1 MQGRIVKGIGGF
13 YYVKAS
19 DRCVYECKAR
29 GIFRKLGITPMI
41 GDFVEIDVKNGK
53 GNINAIEKRKTSLV
67 RPAAANVDILVLV
80 AASREPDPNFLL
92 LDKMLVHAE
101 MNSITPVI
109 CINKTDIDGG
119 EQIYEAYKDTGY
131 DIVRVS
137 ALKEEGTKELARIIR
152 GRTAAFAGLSGV
164 GKSSLLS
171 CMTGNELQTGAVS
184 DKIHRGRHTTR
195 HVELMELAG
204 GGYVMDTP
212 GFSSME
218 LTGVKA
224 DELWHYFPEMA
235 GRADGCRFRG
245 CVHINEPDCAVK
257 AAAEAG
263 EISASRYQS
272 YRELYDILK
281 DIKEWKN

>member
-1 MQGRIVKGIGGF
+1 MKGIGGF

-41 GDFVEIDVKNGK
+41 GDFVEVEVKNGK
-53 GNINAIEKRKTSLV
+53 GNITAIQPRKTSLI
-67 RPAAANVDILVLV
+67 RPAAANVDMLVLV
-80 AASREPDPNFLL
+80 AASKEPEPNFLL

-101 MNSITPVI
+101 MNGIEPVI
-109 CINKTDIDGG
+109 CINKTDIDDGKK
-119 EQIYEAYKDTGY
+119 IYDAYKCTGY
-131 DIVRVS
+131 EIVKVS
-137 ALKEEGTKELARIIR
+137 ALRNEGTAELEEVIC

-171 CMTGNELQTGAVS
+171 RITGNNLQTGAVS

-195 HVELMELAG
+195 HVELMELEG

-218 LTGVKA
+218 LTGVRA
-224 DELWHYFPEMA
+224 EELWRYFPEMA
-235 GRADGCRFRG
+235 KRAGECRFRG

-263 EISASRYQS
+263 EISTSRYQS
-272 YRELYDILK
+272 YRDLYDTLK